1 MNLDPM
7 KPPARYQGV
16 RTLVLGATG
25 FIGRWVARVL
35 TQQGADLYLA
45 VRPDTGTD
53 TFEQSGVQGVT
64 VPVDLRTAGSV
75 STIVERIRPMIVF
88 NLAGYG
94 VDPREDD
101 EALARRLNLGVVQEL
116 RQAMAVQAPTSW
128 FGQHIVHAGSALEYG
143 TAGGVL
149 SEDVECLP
157 TTLYGRTKLEATQV
171 LSAVVEMGALRAL
184 TARLFTVY
192 GPGEGPWR
200 LLPSLRRVASLK
212 QPLAMTAGHQK
223 RDFTYVGDI
232 AEGMLL
238 LGALARTQVGPV
250 NLATG
255 NLLTVRDFA
264 ELAAR
269 QLGVPSHLLQF
280 GALPTREW
288 EMDHDPVP
296 IGRLVN
302 LTGWRPL
309 TVPAEGIQRTLA
321 YFASGDPSV

>member
-1 MNLDPM
+1 
-7 KPPARYQGV
+7 
-16 RTLVLGATG
+16 
-25 FIGRWVARVL
+25 
-35 TQQGADLYLA
+35 
-45 VRPDTGTD
+45 
-53 TFEQSGVQGVT
+53 
-64 VPVDLRTAGSV
+64 
-75 STIVERIRPMIVF
+75 MIVF

-94 VDPREDD
+94 VHPREDD

-143 TAGGVL
+143 TAGGIL
-149 SEDVECLP
+149 SEDVECRP
-157 TTLYGRTKLEATQV
+157 TTLYGRTKFEATRV
-171 LSAVVEMGALRAL
+171 LSAAVEMGALRAL

-200 LLPSLRRVASLK
+200 LLPSLRRVTSLK

-223 RDFTYVGDI
+223 RDFTYIGDV
-232 AEGMLL
+232 AEGLLL
-238 LGALARTQVGPV
+238 LGTLTSVEVDPV

-255 NLLTVRDFA
+255 VLLPVRDFA
-264 ELAAR
+264 ELAAH
-269 QLGVPSHLLQF
+269 QLRLPAELLQF
-280 GALPTREW
+280 GVLPTREW

-321 YFASGDPSV
+321 YFETHDSDL